1 MINVDL
7 ASRALG
13 YMGVF
18 IALTSFGLLNSYEF
32 LTIPDKQY
40 SPVSVTIKSNDENFQ
55 RIENITQDIAKNKQ
69 LQTTSDNLI
78 QQTTAIAKNNN
89 TKLDSNNAPKDNKNT
104 YKIQTNDR
112 KIDLNNKTKTNK
124 KEINKVDSKKTN
136 HKEIKNIAKQTN
148 TKNTQKTSVNNNIK
162 TNSNSIAKTNTNN
175 SEQTKDSEQLNKIIT
190 SVSNSILDKIKDS
203 LSYPKNAIKRKIQGT
218 VLIEFTVI
226 DGVIRSFRIAKSSG
240 YPILDGA
247 AEKLGNKLIGFNTKA
262 TAHELKINVPIQYSL
277 IK

>member
-32 LTIPDKQY
+32 LTIPDKQH

-55 RIENITQDIAKNKQ
+55 RIENITQDIAKN
-69 LQTTSDNLI
+69 
-78 QQTTAIAKNNN
+78 NNN

-112 KIDLNNKTKTNK
+112 KIDLNNKTKINK
-124 KEINKVDSKKTN
+124 KEINKVDSKKIN
-136 HKEIKNIAKQTN
+136 HKEIQNIAKQTN
-148 TKNTQKTSVNNNIK
+148 TKNTKKTSVNNNIK

-175 SEQTKDSEQLNKIIT
+175 SYQTKDSEQLNKIIT

-247 AEKLGNKLIGFNTKA
+247 AEKLGKKLIGFNTKSN
-262 TAHELKINVPIQYSL
+262 TTELKINVPIQYSL
-277 IK
+277 IR

>member
-89 TKLDSNNAPKDNKNT
+89 TKLDSNNAPKDNNNT

-124 KEINKVDSKKTN
+124 KEINKVDSKKIN